1 MKKLLNKIKHF
12 HSNEDGLETIEYALM
27 AALVAVAIIVG
38 AGTMGNA
45 ANTKYENVAA
55 IISSS

>member
-1 MKKLLNKIKHF
+1 MKKLINMIIKI

-38 AGTMGNA
+38 GATMGNA
-45 ANTKYENVAA
+45 ANTKYLDTAA
-55 IISSS
+55 IISS